1 MATMETIG
9 LIAAMSHESKALLR
23 LIKEPRR
30 IRLGPFRG
38 VRFQI
43 MERDCVLVTSGMGL
57 KRAAD
62 ATRALLAT
70 ANPRLLISFGIAG
83 AVNADLDIGDVVA
96 ANSSYLMENGS
107 TGEFRPLASLS
118 EEARE
123 AAAQALQA
131 VGRRLVTGSTLTTR
145 GSQAG
150 PEGFEGLNN
159 PVLEM
164 ETAGIAEAA
173 AEAGIPLL
181 SLRSISD
188 GPREPIPLDLE
199 AVMDEEYNFRIG
211 KMLKIVLRHPGILLR
226 SRQMM
231 QNSEKAAEHAAT
243 ALMAV
248 LRQPSAITSP

>member
-1 MATMETIG
+1 METIG
-9 LIAAMSHESKALLR
+9 LIAAMSQESKALLR
-23 LIKEPRR
+23 LIKEPQR
-30 IRLGPFRG
+30 IHPGTFRG

-43 MERDCVLVTSGMGL
+43 MERECVLVTSGMGL
-57 KRAAD
+57 KCAAD

-107 TGEFRPLASLS
+107 IGEFRPLASLS
-118 EEARE
+118 EAARE

-131 VGRRLVTGSTLTTR
+131 VGAQVVTGTTLTTR
-145 GSQAG
+145 GSQAA
-150 PEGFEGLNN
+150 PEGLEGVDN

-164 ETAGIAEAA
+164 ETAGITEAA
-173 AEAGIPLL
+173 MEAGIPLL

-188 GPREPIPLDLE
+188 GPRAPIPLDLE